1 MPIETSDITVDLPTT
16 ITSQDHKT
24 PPNRKL
30 LVKLLRQDSLPPI
43 RATNGSVG
51 HDAFSCESVTI
62 PPKEQCVVGTGMSIA
77 LPIGTYGRIAPRSGL
92 TVK

>member
-51 HDAFSCESVTI
+51 YDVFSCESVTI

-77 LPIGTYGRIAPRSGL
+77 LTI
-92 TVK
+92 